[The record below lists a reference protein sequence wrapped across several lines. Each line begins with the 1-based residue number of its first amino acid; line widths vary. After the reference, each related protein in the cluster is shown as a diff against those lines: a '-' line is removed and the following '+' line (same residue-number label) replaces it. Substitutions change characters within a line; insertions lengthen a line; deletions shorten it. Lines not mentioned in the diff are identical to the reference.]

1 MVAETNEDKIK
12 ELIAL
17 NNSLKKE
24 MKKLQN
30 NQVNY

>member
-24 MKKLQN
+24 MEKLQN